1 MSLNTPIKDWHGK
14 TVWLLGAS
22 SGIGRATASAL
33 HAQGARV
40 VVSARNVDALN
51 QFVTQHPGAIAMPL
65 DASEAA
71 AVRAACAAIVASGGL
86 DHAMYCAG
94 HYQDMSALAFDLD
107 DMVKHNQVNYVGALY
122 MIDAVLPHFLAQAA
136 SLEKSGKKAMMVTA
150 RAATSGRPA
159 RAPGASANGA
169 SGAGHISLVGSVA
182 GYRGLPKSLAYGPT
196 KAALINLAE
205 TLYLDLHDRGIG
217 VSVINPGFVKTPLTA
232 QNDFKMPALISPEE
246 AATAILEGWAH
257 GEFEIHFPKRFTR
270 WMKAMQALPYGLFF
284 SAIRRFVTV

>member
-1 MSLNTPIKDWHGK
+1 MSLNSPIKDWHGK

-33 HAQGARV
+33 HAKGARV
-40 VVSARNVDALN
+40 VVSARNASALN
-51 QFVTQHPGAIAMPL
+51 EFVAQHLGAIAMPL
-65 DASEAA
+65 DASDPA
-71 AVRAACAAIVASGGL
+71 AVRAACAAIVGSGGL

-94 HYQDMSALAFDLD
+94 HYHDMSALAFDLD
-107 DMVKHNQVNYVGALY
+107 DMVKHNQINYVGALY
-122 MIDAVLPHFLAQAA
+122 MLDAVLPHFLAQA
-136 SLEKSGKKAMMVTA
+136 VPPA
-150 RAATSGRPA
+150 RAAKAAASGVSA
-159 RAPGASANGA
+159 KAFAAPGTGGASA
-169 SGAGHISLVGSVA
+169 GHITLVGSVA

-205 TLYLDLHDRGIG
+205 TLYLDLHDKGIG
-217 VSVINPGFVKTPLTA
+217 VSLINPGFVKTPLTA

-246 AATAILEGWAH
+246 AATAILAGWAN